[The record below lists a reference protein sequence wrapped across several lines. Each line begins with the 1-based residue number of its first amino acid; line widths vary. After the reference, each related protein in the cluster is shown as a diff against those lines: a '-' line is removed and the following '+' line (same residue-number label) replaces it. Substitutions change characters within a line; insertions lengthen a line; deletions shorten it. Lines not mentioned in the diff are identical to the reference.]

1 MAARK
6 KPAKKNAEQLKMR
19 LDARRGKT
27 VHKVVPWVLGALA
40 VFLLLCY
47 LLGEGKTGTLG
58 EILKNY
64 MTGVFSLGAYFLPL
78 ILLVHAVLY
87 KRDLE
92 AGSHGYK
99 FLFSFLLLAFL
110 GTVAALF
117 AGAEPSFSVSGNYT
131 LGKTLDGGGVVGGF
145 LHAVLCKLI
154 GKVASWIVSVLGIL
168 VFGTLLVGTTPA
180 RVFRPLWLLL
190 TRRARAEVNVRRAE
204 RRTLTPE
211 EREEEEKRKYEEEQ
225 ERVRERIRR
234 KEEKKAA
241 RQEKKTA
248 VLMET
253 DEPVTERRRSNQ
265 VDQPLDIDLNPDEK
279 PETATPAYVPPK
291 KEIYGLGEL
300 EQPSLPSTK
309 GEEKEPEPEK
319 INYQDLFADVPD
331 TPPVIPTTPLID
343 EAITVESDVKAVSRP
358 AKPKADGFV
367 PEKAQQLEMHVEP
380 AKKEYRLPPLELL
393 PLGKPLSAQDDS
405 EQQATAK
412 KLVDTLLS
420 FGVKTR
426 IVGISRGPRV
436 TRYELQPEAG
446 VRVRSIVNSAD
457 DIALALA
464 SSGVRIEA
472 PVPGK
477 EAAGVEVPNRTASS
491 VYLRNSIDTEEFRK
505 SKSKI
510 LCCLGLDISGKN
522 VYCDLAKMPHLLVA
536 GTTGSG
542 KSVCLHSMILS
553 ILYHATPEEVQF
565 IMVDPKNV
573 EFSVYNGI
581 PHMLVPMLSDPKKAA
596 GALNWAVI
604 EMEKRYV
611 LLGEEGARDIDSYN
625 EMVRYDPDKKPM
637 SRIVIVIDELADL
650 MMVARDEVETS
661 ICRIAQKAR
670 AAGMHLVIGTQ
681 RPSVDVITG
690 VIKANIPSRI
700 ALNVASQVDSRTMI
714 DTAGAEKLLGKG
726 DLLYKP
732 VGALSPIRLQG
743 SFTDEKTIRS
753 ICDFLR
759 AEKAGGYDESVMNQI
774 EREAQRC
781 GEKKKGSSFAAA
793 DESGSVGTGVF
804 DDKDDL
810 LEKAIEICIAEK
822 KFSTSLL
829 QRRLSIGYGRAAK
842 LGDLMAE
849 LNVIGPYNG
858 SKPREVVW
866 TQEFFNEYRMRA
878 LEKSDE

>member
-1 MAARK
+1 MAAK
-6 KPAKKNAEQLKMR
+6 KKKTRTRREPEQLKMENR
-19 LDARRGKT
+19 APARI
-27 VHKVVPWVLGALA
+27 HAFMPWILGGLALFLVLA
-40 VFLLLCY
+40 Y
-47 LLGEGKTGTLG
+47 LLGEGAG
-58 EILKNY
+58 I
-64 MTGVFSLGAYFLPL
+64 LGAGFAHFMKGIFSTGAYILPA
-78 ILLVHAVLY
+78 LLLLHAIFY
-87 KRDLE
+87 KRDRE
-92 AGSHGYK
+92 TGSLWYK
-99 FLFSFLLLAFL
+99 IVFSVLILAFA
-110 GTVAALF
+110 GVVTALIRQE
-117 AGAEPSFSVSGNYT
+117 GEPGFLIDINYG
-131 LGKTLDGGGVVGGF
+131 LGKTLSGGGVLGGF
-145 LHAVLCKLI
+145 FYAALYKLV
-154 GKVASWIVSVLGIL
+154 GPVVTWILSIAAL
-168 VFGTLLVGTTPA
+168 VFSTIFLIGTTPA
-180 RVFRPLWLLL
+180 RVFRPLWNRS
-190 TRRARAEVNVRRAE
+190 TRRVRAEWELRRE
-204 RRTLTPE
+204 QHPPKTEE
-211 EREEEEKRKYEEEQ
+211 ERAEEEQ
-225 ERVRERIRR
+225 AKLDEEIEKARAR
-234 KEEKKAA
+234 KEERAREKAD
-241 RQEKKTA
+241 RKTP
-248 VLMET
+248 VLMEKN
-253 DEPVTERRRSNQ
+253 DPVTARPPEDR
-265 VDQPLDIDLNPDEK
+265 VDQSLEIDLNPDRSPVA
-279 PETATPAYVPPK
+279 PEPAAPDEPK
-291 KEIYGLGEL
+291 KEFFGMEEL
-300 EQPSLPSTK
+300 PKPDYPSTQGDEIRAIFDDAPK
-309 GEEKEPEPEK
+309 
-319 INYQDLFADVPD
+319 
-331 TPPVIPTTPLID
+331 TPPVVPKTLLTD
-343 EAITVESDVKAVSRP
+343 EATSAESDVKVVSRRSGKKEEP
-358 AKPKADGFV
+358 DA
-367 PEKAQQLEMHVEP
+367 PEKAVQLEMKVVP
-380 AKKEYRLPPLELL
+380 SRREYRFPPLELL
-393 PLGKPLSAQDDS
+393 PLGRPLTDADSS
-405 EQQATAK
+405 EQTATAK

-446 VRVRSIVNSAD
+446 IRVRAIVNSAD

-491 VYLRNSIDTEEFRK
+491 VYLRNSIDTEEFRR
-505 SKSKI
+505 SKSKL

-522 VYCDLAKMPHLLVA
+522 VFCDLAKMPHLLVA

-565 IMVDPKNV
+565 ILVDPKNV

-625 EMVRYDPDKKPM
+625 ELVRYDPEKKPM

-650 MMVARDEVETS
+650 MMAARDEVETS

-732 VGALSPIRLQG
+732 VGALSPVRLQG

-781 GEKKKGSSFAAA
+781 GEKKKSSSFASA
-793 DESGSVGTGVF
+793 DGDGSVGTGIF
-804 DDKDDL
+804 DDKDEL

-829 QRRLSIGYGRAAK
+829 QRRLSVGYGRAAK
-842 LGDLMAE
+842 LGDLMAQ

-866 TQEFFNEYRMRA
+866 TQEFFDEYRMRA
-878 LEKSDE
+878 LEQRDD